1 VVAGKV
7 LVRDGELTV
16 PGADVEDRL
25 RRHAAASAR
34 VQGLA
39 SGFSGSRR

>member
-1 VVAGKV
+1 VFVWG
-7 LVRDGELTV
+7 GGLTV
-16 PGADVEDRL
+16 RGADVEDRL

-39 SGFSGSRR
+39 SGVSGSRR